1 MKLFMRVTGS
11 AALLSGAV
19 MSSAATTTLSPTQDT
34 RLLTFSPTGIFG
46 ADSIFSTYNAGA
58 TNDQRS
64 LVQFDLSSIPAG
76 DVITSA
82 TLNLWGDN
90 SFGTGVST
98 TEIYRVTNPWVEMQA
113 TWLDRQAG
121 VPWGTSGGDSVGATG
136 VANVNPYATW
146 TGNQI
151 PQWYTFN
158 ITSLVSEWHAGTHA
172 NYGLHMLGP
181 DTNRLIYAS
190 KEHPQ
195 VSLRPYLTVTHQ
207 AVPEPATLLVSG
219 LALLALR
226 RRRRAA

>member
-1 MKLFMRVTGS
+1 MRITTRVLNLTLLAGV
-11 AALLSGAV
+11 AAMG
-19 MSSAATTTLSPTQDT
+19 SAATTTLSPTQDT

-113 TWLDRQAG
+113 TWLDRQTG
-121 VPWGTSGGDSVGATG
+121 VPWSTPGGDSVGTTG

-146 TGNQI
+146 TGNQVS
-151 PQWYTFN
+151 QWYTFN

-190 KEHPQ
+190 KEHSQ

>member
-1 MKLFMRVTGS
+1 MRITTRVLSLTLLVGL
-11 AALLSGAV
+11 AAMG
-19 MSSAATTTLSPTQDT
+19 SAATTTLSPTQDT

-90 SFGTGVST
+90 SFGTGLST

-113 TWLDRQAG
+113 TWLDRQTG
-121 VPWGTSGGDSVGATG
+121 VPWSTPGGDSVGTTG

-146 TGNQI
+146 TGNQVTK
-151 PQWYTFN
+151 WYTFN

-190 KEHPQ
+190 KEHSQ
-195 VSLRPYLTVTHQ
+195 FRLRPYLTVTHQ
-207 AVPEPATLLVSG
+207 AFPEPATLLVSG